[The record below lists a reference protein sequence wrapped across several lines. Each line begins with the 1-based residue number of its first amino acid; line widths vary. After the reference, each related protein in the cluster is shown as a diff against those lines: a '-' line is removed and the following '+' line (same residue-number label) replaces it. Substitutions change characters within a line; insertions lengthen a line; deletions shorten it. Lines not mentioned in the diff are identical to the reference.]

1 LALSK
6 NWLSSRNFSNIVD
19 NRLSRSYW
27 PVFLLFSVVAM
38 EKAGVIW
45 QVSQPLHRTKSQINP
60 HPGILMDNSGPVNS
74 ASGKAANSSM
84 ASRKKEPPAV
94 ERPVSLKILAD
105 YLGLCPA
112 TVSVVLNNVPGRS
125 IPHETRERVRAAAR
139 KFNYQ
144 PSLLARSLRKQRTFT
159 IGVLVP
165 ELSDGYHTMVMSGI
179 GDHLMQEGY
188 FYFSAHH
195 RHRADLV
202 EEYPRLF
209 MGRGAEGIIA
219 IDTALEHELPIP
231 VVAVAGHKKI
241 AGVTNV
247 ALDHRRAAELALRH
261 LHQLGHRHIAF
272 MRGQPFS
279 SDSDDR
285 WRSIVAIAREIDI
298 EIRPEL
304 TIQLEKDL
312 SSPELG
318 YPVVQQ
324 LLQNKRRFSAIV
336 SFNDIAAIGAIRA
349 LRDANLRVP
358 DDISV
363 VGFDDIKAA
372 AYHNPSLTTI
382 RQPLHDMGQSAARIL
397 LQRIQGFKE
406 YPKEF
411 AVPPELII
419 RESTAPPNARSRRR

>member
-1 LALSK
+1 MQPTRPDAILKPAKNDSLAAK
-6 NWLSSRNFSNIVD
+6 R
-19 NRLSRSYW
+19 
-27 PVFLLFSVVAM
+27 
-38 EKAGVIW
+38 KG
-45 QVSQPLHRTKSQINP
+45 
-60 HPGILMDNSGPVNS
+60 
-74 ASGKAANSSM
+74 NSSESM
-84 ASRKKEPPAV
+84 AAGKKEQKRI
-94 ERPVSLKILAD
+94 EKPVSLKILAD

-112 TVSVVLNNVPGRS
+112 TVSLVLNNVPGRS
-125 IPHETRERVRAAAR
+125 IPQETRDRVRAAAH

-165 ELSDGYHTMVMSGI
+165 ELSDGYHTMVMGGI

-195 RHRADLV
+195 RHKPDLV
-202 EEYPRLF
+202 EEYPRLL

-219 IDTALEHELPIP
+219 IDTALEHELPVP

-241 AGVTNV
+241 SGVTNV
-247 ALDHRRAAELALRH
+247 VLDHRHAAELALRH

-279 SDSDDR
+279 SDSDHR
-285 WRSIVAIAREIDI
+285 WRSIVAVARELGI

-312 SSPELG
+312 TSPELG

-324 LLQNKRRFSAIV
+324 LLQLKRRFTALI

-349 LRDANLRVP
+349 LRDANLLVP
-358 DDISV
+358 DDVSV

-397 LQRIQGFKE
+397 LQRIQGFKD
-406 YPKEF
+406 YPKEC

-419 RESTAPPNARSRRR
+419 RESTAPASGRSR

>member
-1 LALSK
+1 MQPSQH
-6 NWLSSRNFSNIVD
+6 
-19 NRLSRSYW
+19 
-27 PVFLLFSVVAM
+27 
-38 EKAGVIW
+38 GVILKATSGGSD
-45 QVSQPLHRTKSQINP
+45 VSETRV
-60 HPGILMDNSGPVNS
+60 GSGDF
-74 ASGKAANSSM
+74 M
-84 ASRKKEPPAV
+84 AQNKKDQK
-94 ERPVSLKILAD
+94 RSDKPVSLKILAD

-112 TVSVVLNNVPGRS
+112 TVSLVLNNVPGRS
-125 IPHETRERVRAAAR
+125 IPQETRERVRAAAR

-159 IGVLVP
+159 VGVLVP
-165 ELSDGYHTMVMSGI
+165 ELSDGYHTMVMGGI

-195 RHRADLV
+195 RHKPDLV
-202 EEYPRLF
+202 EEYPRLL

-219 IDTALEHELPIP
+219 IDTALEHELPVP

-241 AGVTNV
+241 SGVTNV
-247 ALDHRRAAELALRH
+247 VLDHRHAAELALGH

-279 SDSDDR
+279 SDSDYR
-285 WRSIVAIAREIDI
+285 WRSIVAVARELDI
-298 EIRPEL
+298 AIRPEL
-304 TIQLEKDL
+304 TIHLEKDL
-312 SSPELG
+312 TSPELG
-318 YPVVQQ
+318 YAVVQQ
-324 LLQNKRRFSAIV
+324 LLQLRRRFTALI

-349 LRDANLRVP
+349 LRDANLLVP
-358 DDISV
+358 DDVSV

-397 LQRIQGFKE
+397 LQRIQGFRD
-406 YPKEF
+406 YPKEC

-419 RESTAPPNARSRRR
+419 RESTAPASGRSR

>member
-1 LALSK
+1 MPRKHSGAILGTTEEQSA
-6 NWLSSRNFSNIVD
+6 
-19 NRLSRSYW
+19 
-27 PVFLLFSVVAM
+27 PSVVQH
-38 EKAGVIW
+38 E
-45 QVSQPLHRTKSQINP
+45 PENP
-60 HPGILMDNSGPVNS
+60 
-74 ASGKAANSSM
+74 M
-84 ASRKKEPPAV
+84 AQNRKPADPSRK
-94 ERPVSLKILAD
+94 PVSLKILAD

-112 TVSVVLNNVPGRS
+112 TVSLVLNNVPGRS
-125 IPHETRERVRAAAR
+125 IPQETRERVRAAAR

-159 IGVLVP
+159 VGVLVP
-165 ELSDGYHTMVMSGI
+165 ELSDGYHTMVMGGI

-195 RHRADLV
+195 RHKPDLV

-241 AGVTNV
+241 SGVTNV
-247 ALDHRRAAELALRH
+247 VLDHRHAAELALRH
-261 LHQLGHRHIAF
+261 LYQLGHRHVAF

-285 WRSIVAIAREIDI
+285 WRSIVAVARDIGI

-312 SSPELG
+312 TSPELG

-324 LLQNKRRFSAIV
+324 LLRHKRRFTALV

-349 LRDANLRVP
+349 LRDANLSVP
-358 DDISV
+358 DDVSV

-397 LQRIQGFKE
+397 LQRIQGFKD
-406 YPKEF
+406 YPKEC

-419 RESTAPPNARSRRR
+419 RESTAPPNPRSRQR

>member
-1 LALSK
+1 
-6 NWLSSRNFSNIVD
+6 
-19 NRLSRSYW
+19 
-27 PVFLLFSVVAM
+27 
-38 EKAGVIW
+38 
-45 QVSQPLHRTKSQINP
+45 
-60 HPGILMDNSGPVNS
+60 
-74 ASGKAANSSM
+74 
-84 ASRKKEPPAV
+84 
-94 ERPVSLKILAD
+94 
-105 YLGLCPA
+105 
-112 TVSVVLNNVPGRS
+112 VVLNNVPGRS
-125 IPHETRERVRAAAR
+125 IPHETRERIRAAAR

-159 IGVLVP
+159 VGVLVP
-165 ELSDGYHTMVMSGI
+165 ELSDGYHTLVMSGI
-179 GDHLMQEGY
+179 GDHLMREGY

-195 RHRADLV
+195 RHKPDMV
-202 EEYPRLF
+202 EEYPRLL

-219 IDTALEHELPIP
+219 IDTALTHELPLP

-241 AGVTNV
+241 PGVTNV
-247 ALDHRRAAELALRH
+247 FLDHHRAAELSLRH

-285 WRSIVAIAREIDI
+285 WRSIVAVAKELGL

-312 SSPELG
+312 TSPELG

-324 LLQNKRRFSAIV
+324 LLQHRSRFTAIV

-358 DDISV
+358 EDISI
-363 VGFDDIKAA
+363 VGFDDINVA
-372 AYHNPSLTTI
+372 AYHTPRLTTI
-382 RQPLHDMGQSAARIL
+382 RQPLHDMGETAARIL
-397 LQRIQGFKE
+397 LQRMQGFKD
-406 YPKEF
+406 YPEEF

-419 RESTAPPNARSRRR
+419 RETTAPPNTKLRRR